1 MLLDEESWS
10 SLDVLDR
17 GVLSLVNEGLL
28 DLFEIESRELFDE
41 SRMSRI
47 VVLVVV
53 KSVVQSVVGVYSVIV
68 VQSVVVGVDVS
79 IAILFLLSGFAFGC
93 VSEIVPCAL
102 SHCKARSRVFKMF
115 GTVTS
120 SYLFTQCCSS
130 EFGWRAVKNVSR
142 ANCFCLFSGISARL
156 DMSWTRSLRE

>member
-1 MLLDEESWS
+1 ML
-10 SLDVLDR
+10 SLDD
-17 GVLSLVNEGLL
+17 EGLL
-28 DLFEIESRELFDE
+28 DVLKLESSELFGESRV
-41 SRMSRI
+41 SRV

-79 IAILFLLSGFAFGC
+79 IKILFLLSGFTFGC

-102 SHCKARSRVFKMF
+102 SHCRARSRVLKMF

-120 SYLFTQCCSS
+120 SYLFTKCCSS
-130 EFGWRAVKNVSR
+130 EFG
-142 ANCFCLFSGISARL
+142 
-156 DMSWTRSLRE
+156 